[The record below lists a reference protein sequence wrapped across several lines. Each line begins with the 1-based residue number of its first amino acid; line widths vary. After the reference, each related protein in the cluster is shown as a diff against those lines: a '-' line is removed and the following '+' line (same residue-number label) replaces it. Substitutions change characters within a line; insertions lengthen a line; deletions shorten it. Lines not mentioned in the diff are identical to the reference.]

1 MIVLIGALASGCAAG
16 GYNADSL
23 HDRLVSAGL
32 RPSQAACVINEMVR
46 KFGADQLNA
55 RADPIAAEIR
65 AERKVLTKCGV
76 RSRDG

>member
-23 HDRLVSAGL
+23 HDRLVNAGL
-32 RPSQAACVINEMVR
+32 RPAQATCVIDAMVDE
-46 KFGADQLNA
+46 FGDDQLNA
-55 RADPIAAEIR
+55 RTDPIAAEIR

-76 RSRDG
+76 KPRR